1 MIVEK
6 RPLSISARLVGLPF
20 LVLTFAFGMIVPIY
34 AQGVSDTQGL
44 SASPEKLSDA
54 FAEIAKKVGPAV
66 VSIDAKSR
74 ARESARGEAA
84 PDDADDLLE
93 FFRRQIPR
101 RSATAIG
108 SGFIVDKTGYI
119 LTNAHVIEDAAK
131 VTVRLD
137 SGEELQ
143 AEIIGSDD
151 ETDIAVLKVNA
162 GRDLPAVKFGNSEN
176 ARVGDWVLAIGS
188 PFGLNRTV
196 TAGIISQTKR
206 ETPYATPFQ
215 KFIQTDAAIN
225 RGNSGGPLVNL
236 NGEVIGVNSQ
246 IATSTG
252 DYNGVGFAL
261 PSTEAEQVYKQLLT
275 DGKVRRG
282 YLGVL
287 LDSVKA
293 EYAKVY
299 EMEDERGAIV
309 VDVRDNDGPAAA
321 GLKAGD
327 VIVEFDGQPVMSAQ
341 DLIARVASTPPD
353 RSVNVKYLREVGKDI
368 ERRSVSMRL
377 GERPLAGRGGSRDT
391 PSRLP
396 LEINKPDTR
405 PFGLTLSNI
414 TPALAAS
421 LKLEGKGGVEVK
433 EINPESFI
441 ADVKLSSG
449 ADALRQGDI
458 ITRVNRNPVTD
469 QASFA
474 AIVRDL
480 KKGDAVVMHV
490 LTPIPGNR
498 ITEMKIVQ
506 FTVQD

>member
-1 MIVEK
+1 M
-6 RPLSISARLVGLPF
+6 
-20 LVLTFAFGMIVPIY
+20 
-34 AQGVSDTQGL
+34 
-44 SASPEKLSDA
+44 
-54 FAEIAKKVGPAV
+54 
-66 VSIDAKSR
+66 SIDAKSR
-74 ARESARGEAA
+74 VRESVRSGSA

-93 FFRRQIPR
+93 FFRQQLPR

-108 SGFIVDKTGYI
+108 SGFIVDKSGYI

-137 SGEELQ
+137 SGEELT
-143 AEIIGSDD
+143 AEVIGADE

-162 GRDLPAVKFGNSEN
+162 GRDLPSVKFGDSES

-236 NGEVIGVNSQ
+236 AGEVIGVNSQ

-261 PSTEAEQVYKQLLT
+261 PAKEAEQVYKQLLT
-275 DGKVRRG
+275 NGKVRRG

-287 LDSVKA
+287 LDSVKD
-293 EYAKVY
+293 EFAKVY
-299 EMEDERGAIV
+299 DLDDERGAIV
-309 VDVRDNDGPAAA
+309 IDVRDNDGPAAA
-321 GLKAGD
+321 AGLKTGD
-327 VIVEFDGQPVMSAQ
+327 IIVEFDGQSISSAQ
-341 DLIARVASTPPD
+341 DLISKVAATPPD
-353 RSVNVKYLREVGKDI
+353 RSVSVTYLRESGP
-368 ERRSVSMRL
+368 ELLRRSVSMKL
-377 GERPLAGRGGSRDT
+377 GERPLTTRSNSRST

-396 LEINKPDTR
+396 LEREKADDR
-405 PFGLTLSNI
+405 PFGLTLSNV

-421 LKLEGKGGVEVK
+421 LNIEGQGGVEVK

-441 ADVKLSSG
+441 ADVKMSSG

-458 ITRVNRNPVTD
+458 IVRVNRQKVTD
-469 QASFA
+469 QASFT
-474 AIVRDL
+474 AIAKSL

-490 LTPIPGNR
+490 LTPVPGNR
-498 ITEMKIVQ
+498 GTELKIVQ